1 MNPSLDNA
9 EPQRVGA
16 GVHADGGADLVNGY
30 LMDGIAVFLKH
41 TKGMVTESGAFF
53 YIIAVSDGNTVA
65 FDTEAAFFQIS
76 KKEIQRFLG
85 GALSSPVY
93 AGGEDL
99 AFFQGDHRADVQNAA
114 GKGRHF
120 ADAPA
125 VF

>member
-16 GVHADGGADLVNGY
+16 GVHAYGGADLVNGY

-76 KKEIQRFLG
+76 KVITGRMSKTLPARAATLPMRPPCFKYSIFPTVKKILP
-85 GALSSPVY
+85 LLLIFSSRVM
-93 AGGEDL
+93 AS
-99 AFFQGDHRADVQNAA
+99 
-114 GKGRHF
+114 
-120 ADAPA
+120 
-125 VF
+125 